1 MEQKIVTLQIK
12 DEFISG
18 ANVTIG
24 AAGSHDDVLME
35 MDFRSSP
42 LWKGLAKRAIFSNA
56 LGEPCPPIIL
66 TTNLLEEGQSDVYLV
81 PVAAEAKNVAGEVF
95 LTVEGFIGEGETEK
109 IRVVTEEATFRVLPS
124 KLYHNENPSLTPTEA
139 EQLQAEVDQIKQ
151 DIVDAAKAATALEET
166 KEAQAKAEAARDLSL
181 QYANDSEQFAE
192 DAAERVND
200 AAAEVQKAAAEVV
213 KAKAEVNNAKAEAD
227 RAKTE
232 VNNAKAE
239 VTKAK
244 TEVQKAAAEV
254 TKAKKE
260 VNNAKAEA
268 DRAQAEA
275 ESVRVPAAV
284 GVYNVILADRTTGE
298 RYALLV
304 EDGKLEI
311 LGVSNTLEATE
322 LNLIDSVTGVAYAL
336 LVESGKITLQEV

>member
-18 ANVTIG
+18 AGVTIG
-24 AAGSHDDVLME
+24 ATGSHDDVLME
-35 MDFRSSP
+35 MDFRSSL

-139 EQLQAEVDQIKQ
+139 EQLQAQVDQIKQ

-200 AAAEVQKAAAEVV
+200 AAAEVQKAAAEVT
-213 KAKAEVNNAKAEAD
+213 KAKAEVNNAKAEVT
-227 RAKTE
+227 RA
-232 VNNAKAE
+232 A
-239 VTKAK
+239 
-244 TEVQKAAAEV
+244 
-254 TKAKKE
+254 
-260 VNNAKAEA
+260 AEA

-284 GVYNVILADRTTGE
+284 GVYNVILADRTTGD

-322 LNLIDSVTGVAYAL
+322 LTLIDSVTGVAYAL